1 MMLECNRLGF
11 AISTGSACQLGLQS
25 PAKVT
30 QALGLTAGEAK
41 EFIRIS
47 FGHSTSLEDVIEL
60 GESMVKIVNA
70 FKAVSVI

>member
-1 MMLECNRLGF
+1 
-11 AISTGSACQLGLQS
+11 
-25 PAKVT
+25 VT

-60 GESMVKIVNA
+60 GESIVKIVNA